1 MQILTNTKVQFHASN
16 LEFYFANTDYV
27 LELGLANYGPAFI
40 LSPFYYMLGVLFIAM
55 ILPIHTLSY
64 LAFLIKY
71 FLFFIYSLLLFN
83 EYIMYHSLA
92 IYICLLTISLFQ
104 GLANYGPAFVNKVLL
119 EHSHAHLFT
128 YCLWLFLYYKRHI

>member
-1 MQILTNTKVQFHASN
+1 
-16 LEFYFANTDYV
+16 
-27 LELGLANYGPAFI
+27 
-40 LSPFYYMLGVLFIAM
+40 MLGVLFIAM

-128 YCLWLFLYYKRHI
+128 YCLWLFLYYKRHIWEVLRETVWFAKPKIFLFCPLQKKFADPFLKLLSDYYFGYNN